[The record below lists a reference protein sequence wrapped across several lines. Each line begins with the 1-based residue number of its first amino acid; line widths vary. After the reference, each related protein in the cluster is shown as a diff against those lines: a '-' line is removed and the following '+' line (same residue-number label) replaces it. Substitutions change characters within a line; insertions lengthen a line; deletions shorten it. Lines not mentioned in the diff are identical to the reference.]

1 MEMGMSVRIHLAAQ
15 IMEVER
21 EISLR
26 RSVYPGWVSRGKL
39 KQSQSDLH
47 IAQMQ
52 AVLSTLQWLQDH
64 EGIIRDAIE
73 ERRKNE
79 HEAEP

>member
-1 MEMGMSVRIHLAAQ
+1 MSSKVHLVAQ

-21 EISLR
+21 ELELR
-26 RSVYPGWVSRGKL
+26 RRGYGEQVRRGAMKPA
-39 KQSQSDLH
+39 QADLH
-47 IAQMQ
+47 IAQMK